1 MTLVAGGRGP
11 VTGRGRAD
19 SRQLG
24 TNNSYSGQNGSY
36 RDHEGVLSPSAMS
49 STPQGRSGRP
59 SFGSISE
66 ANSALS
72 SPVAGGG
79 NNNNSSSAAQTTPH
93 RQSKALDYDETLPQE
108 VLGRYEKMRVLGRG
122 SFGAVTLVKDGRD
135 SRLHAM
141 KTLAWGEQSDQKAQ
155 AMEEVRLMRIL
166 RHPCIVSLSD
176 VFVSADARL
185 VCLTMTYCESG
196 DLGKVR
202 ASASY
207 CCAQTINIRVY

>member
-1 MTLVAGGRGP
+1 MTLVAGGRGS
-11 VTGRGRAD
+11 VAGRGKAD

-24 TNNSYSGQNGSY
+24 TNSSYSGQNGSY
-36 RDHEGVLSPSAMS
+36 RDSESVSSPSAMS

-66 ANSALS
+66 ATTSALS
-72 SPVAGGG
+72 SPVAGSG
-79 NNNNSSSAAQTTPH
+79 NNNSSAAVLTPH
-93 RQSKALDYDETLPQE
+93 RQSKGLDYEETLPQE

-155 AMEEVRLMRIL
+155 ALEEVRLMRIL

-202 ASASY
+202 ASTLW
-207 CCAQTINIRVY
+207 CCVPANSMRL